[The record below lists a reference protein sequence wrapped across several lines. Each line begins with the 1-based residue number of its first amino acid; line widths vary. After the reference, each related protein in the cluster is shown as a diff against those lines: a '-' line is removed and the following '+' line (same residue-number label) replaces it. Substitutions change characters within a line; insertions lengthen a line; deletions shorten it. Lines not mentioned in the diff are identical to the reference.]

1 MLIKTKIK
9 IDEKLSYMDW
19 VTFKNYFFYNRI
31 LSDKKPLLKL
41 TILLS
46 KCSTSSNLN
55 NKTNKIRICS
65 TLNYNTSWMLHCVQG
80 FISAWWFKSFCLN

>member
-1 MLIKTKIK
+1 MLQRNEIMLIKTKIK

-19 VTFKNYFFYNRI
+19 VTFKNYLFNNRI
-31 LSDKKPLLKL
+31 LSDKKSLLKQ

-46 KCSTSSNLN
+46 KCSTSSYLN

-65 TLNYNTSWMLHCVQG
+65 NLKL
-80 FISAWWFKSFCLN
+80 